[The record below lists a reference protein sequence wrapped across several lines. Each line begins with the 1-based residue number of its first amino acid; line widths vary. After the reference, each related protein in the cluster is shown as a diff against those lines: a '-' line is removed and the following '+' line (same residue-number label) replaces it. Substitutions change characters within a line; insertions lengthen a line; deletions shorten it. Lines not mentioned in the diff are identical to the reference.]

1 MSSCFFACLIWS
13 AVISWRNISGLK
25 IELLL
30 PDYYFAGQ
38 KDIIRCRIEDL
49 VGRPR
54 FFLGF
59 EDDFAEFLPASNFLM
74 LKSVLQTSQRG
85 SYKVSGFKVFSSY
98 PVDLFIC
105 TCEVLPIDFQVG
117 PRPAARIPEVFNREE
132 GGAVD
137 QLVSGKE
144 GDYWMQKPYQDGE
157 DAMLINWSISARSL
171 TEWVLIKSVKF
182 GLNKKLCFDF
192 DGIEGQMF
200 EDCLEVAAGLIMRLR
215 QHDIDG
221 FVWAAEN
228 EGGYCWQS
236 VMFDLP
242 GLVSWLARIQPGQFP
257 QPDDA
262 DVEVLKF
269 ADIYRSFA

>member
-1 MSSCFFACLIWS
+1 
-13 AVISWRNISGLK
+13 VISWRNISGLK

-59 EDDFAEFLPASNFLM
+59 EDDFAEFLPAGNFLM

-85 SYKVSGFKVFSSY
+85 SYKISGFKVFSGY

-105 TCEVLPIDFQVG
+105 TCEVLPVDFQVG

-192 DGIEGQMF
+192 GGIEGQMF

-221 FVWAAEN
+221 FVWAAEK

-257 QPDDA
+257 QPADA

-269 ADIYRSFA
+269 ADIYRSFS